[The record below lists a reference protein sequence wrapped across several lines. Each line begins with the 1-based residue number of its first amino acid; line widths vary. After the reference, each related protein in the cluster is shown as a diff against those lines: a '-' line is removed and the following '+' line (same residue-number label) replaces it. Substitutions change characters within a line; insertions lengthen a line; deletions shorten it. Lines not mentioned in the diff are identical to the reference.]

1 MVPLPEPVRRERE
14 LEPAKATAPVMP
26 EPEAPSTAMRDWTGL
41 ALGAANVGLEYSK
54 YKDQQAANK
63 ALADAAKAAAT
74 TAAGTTKG

>member
-1 MVPLPEPVRRERE
+1 
-14 LEPAKATAPVMP
+14 
-26 EPEAPSTAMRDWTGL
+26 MRDWTGL